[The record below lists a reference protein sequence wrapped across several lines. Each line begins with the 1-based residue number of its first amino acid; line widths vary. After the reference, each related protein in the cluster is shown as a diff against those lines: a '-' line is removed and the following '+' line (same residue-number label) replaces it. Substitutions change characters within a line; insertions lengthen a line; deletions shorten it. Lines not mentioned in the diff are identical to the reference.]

1 MVITAGAITA
11 ASLIAAA
18 VAAGGSAVYGG
29 FAGHQANEYSEDLV
43 PYNSYLDA
51 LNKAGLTDVDTETL
65 IYDMYDKGLITE
77 SDYKDSLSTLKSFE
91 TVYGEN
97 KTENASAGEIM
108 AYWMESD
115 TNRTKMHNLY
125 NTLAKAIP
133 EYTQTLISAESM
145 KDYLSGFSGANAPGN
160 AIAYAPAPTYDDV
173 NFKGYQLDVDPV
185 KLWTGPELAEHHN
198 IDYDPNLFYDLIKKG
213 TTAEVDRAMFESAL
227 MNEASMVNDTAN
239 VTSYL
244 DNIRNTRA
252 EAISTGATAGAQAA
266 AEVLH
271 NKEAI
276 NNYATNQNSVA
287 NARFNAVDNALL
299 ADAQAKVQANDYF
312 SNLATTLGQDIL
324 ALYANDTSRYGQQLL
339 SNSDL
344 YKADQELRGQRAY
357 SNASMYAN
365 AIQANAAI
373 AGYKQ
378 QANSLGDE
386 YAWVFNNFLRANNGD
401 YYKAYVDMDGYLNS
415 RYFGNGITSVQEA
428 QKVYNNQ

>member
-1 MVITAGAITA
+1 MITGGALLAALIGAGTLGVAGYGATQASEYNEDMV
-11 ASLIAAA
+11 
-18 VAAGGSAVYGG
+18 Y
-29 FAGHQANEYSEDLV
+29 
-43 PYNSYLDA
+43 YNKYLDA
-51 LNKAGLTDVDTETL
+51 LDKAGLSNVNTEEL
-65 IYDMYDKGLITE
+65 LYDLEDKGLISKAE
-77 SDYKDSLSTLKSFE
+77 YKEALSTLKSFE
-91 TVYGEN
+91 TVYGVN
-97 KTENASAGEIM
+97 NVENASAGEVM
-108 AYWMESD
+108 AYWLED
-115 TNRTKMHNLY
+115 DKNRTKMHKLY
-125 NTLAKAIP
+125 ETLSKAIP
-133 EYTQTLISAESM
+133 EFSQTLIDADSM
-145 KDYLSGFSGANAPGN
+145 QDYLSNFAGVNAPGN
-160 AIAYAPAPTYDDV
+160 AIAYAPAPTYEDTS
-173 NFKGYQLDVDPV
+173 FKGYQMDVDPV

-271 NKEAI
+271 NKEAV
-276 NNYATNQNSVA
+276 NSYAQNQASVA

-324 ALYANDTSRYGQQLL
+324 TLYANDTSRYGQQVL

-357 SNASMYAN
+357 NNASMYAN
-365 AIQANAAI
+365 LIEANSAI

-378 QANSLGDE
+378 QANQLGDE